1 MVEAAKEK
9 GPNNIDMESVNV
21 VLIGPGMSGKSTLM
35 GRMILHQHPI
45 IR

>member
-1 MVEAAKEK
+1 MVEAAIKK
-9 GPNNIDMESVNV
+9 GPNNINMESVNV

-35 GRMILHQHPI
+35 GRMILHQDPS